1 MFKKSVLY
9 VIILNNI
16 FSEGELDGIICINK
30 PKGIT
35 SFDVVRKLKRILK
48 EKRIGHT
55 GTLDPLA
62 TGVMVVCA
70 GRATKLVQD
79 IEGYEKEYLASFT
92 LGYKTDTYDM
102 EGTITERSEIAKP
115 SREKFEEVMKKFLGH
130 IKQVPPMYSA
140 LKVDG
145 KRLYDLAREGIVIE
159 RKARDVEIKSLEL
172 LEFDGTSGKILCKVS
187 KGTYIRSL
195 IFDIGEELGTFATMT
210 DLLRTEVGDVKL
222 EECITLEEA
231 EKLGEENNLSFV
243 TSVEEFFGFPR
254 LDLDGEE
261 NLKYYKNGNNFG
273 YRAPNG
279 NYSVYYDGEFI
290 GLAHIANYRM
300 KGYKYF

>member
-1 MFKKSVLY
+1 M
-9 VIILNNI
+9 
-16 FSEGELDGIICINK
+16 DGIICINK

-70 GRATKLVQD
+70 GKATRLVQD
-79 IEGYEKEYLASFT
+79 IEGYEKEYLASFE
-92 LGYKTDTYDM
+92 LGFKTDTYDM
-102 EGTITERSEIAKP
+102 EGKITDRSDVQKP
-115 SREKFEEVMKKFLGH
+115 GREKLQEVLKKFLGH

-159 RKARDVEIKSLEL
+159 RKSRDVEIKSIEL
-172 LEFDGTSGKILCKVS
+172 LEFDGVRGKILCKVS

-195 IFDIGEELGTFATMT
+195 IYDIGEELGTFATMT
-210 DLLRTEVGDVKL
+210 DLLRTEVGQVKL
-222 EECITLEEA
+222 EQCITLEEA
-231 EKLGEENNLSFV
+231 EKMGETEDFSFV
-243 TSVEEFFGFPR
+243 TTVEKFFGFPR
-254 LDLDGEE
+254 MDLEGEE

-273 YRAPNG
+273 YRVKNG
-279 NYSVYYDGEFI
+279 NYSVYYEGEFI
-290 GLAHIANYRM
+290 GLAHVANYRM
-300 KGYKYF
+300 KAYKYF